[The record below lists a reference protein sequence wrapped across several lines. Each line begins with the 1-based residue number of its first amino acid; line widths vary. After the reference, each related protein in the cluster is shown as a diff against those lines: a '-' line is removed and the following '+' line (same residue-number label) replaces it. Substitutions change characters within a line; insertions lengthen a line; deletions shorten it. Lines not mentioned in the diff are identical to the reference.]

1 MVINGQ
7 ICSNNSPDPGADG
20 RVAEQVG
27 AAGVGDGPPDV
38 LLVGHPGWPRHQPP
52 LAAHLGEAG
61 GRGEEEGNQHECG
74 PAAVHDDDD
83 NSDCDT
89 LGIKL
94 LSGPGLNWPASIWTL
109 DTGPLQSAVTPLL
122 LVTLSHI

>member
-83 NSDCDT
+83 SDGDTHSGSSCCQDRVSIGQRASGHWT
-89 LGIKL
+89 LGL
-94 LSGPGLNWPASIWTL
+94 CS
-109 DTGPLQSAVTPLL
+109 LQSLHCYLL
-122 LVTLSHI
+122 P

>member
-38 LLVGHPGWPRHQPP
+38 LLVGHPGRPRHQPP

-83 NSDCDT
+83 NSDCGDQVVVRT
-89 LGIKL
+89 GSQL
-94 LSGPGLNWPASIWTL
+94 ASEHL